1 LKLFDIENVPIPIK
15 LGKEKK
21 DMISLEDVIKREVRI
36 ILFDI
41 DKNEYISNIYI
52 IPASSSPN
60 GQ

>member
-1 LKLFDIENVPIPIK
+1 

-21 DMISLEDVIKREVRI
+21 DILSLDDVIKREVRI

-52 IPASSSPN
+52 IPASASAN
-60 GQ
+60 GL